1 MAMSGVTA
9 GQQVVSALND
19 LRLKK
24 SRYVVLSI
32 DDGKTINVT
41 QIGPRE
47 KDEGDDSSANTFTDF
62 TKLLAT
68 KYDNVPCYVG
78 YDFEYYNSN
87 NAKNNENVPTDR
99 MKYDKL
105 ILIL

>member
-1 MAMSGVTA
+1 MSGVTA

-24 SRYVVLSI
+24 SRYVIMSI

-41 QIGPRE
+41 QIGPRQ
-47 KDEGDDSSANTFTDF
+47 KTEGDDNFANTFADF
-62 TKLLAT
+62 TKLLTT

-78 YDFEYYNSN
+78 YDFEYYNGN
-87 NAKNNENVPTDR
+87 NANNNENAPSDK

-105 ILIL
+105 LLIL